1 MISPNARRGI
11 SRRAAP
17 VFFFATLRIPAAQA
31 RQSIPVA
38 AAVQGAPAT
47 HAINHVGLA
56 GVLHLFN

>member
-1 MISPNARRGI
+1 MLVVEFP
-11 SRRAAP
+11 AAP
-17 VFFFATLRIPAAQA
+17 RRFFFFATLRIPAAQA

-38 AAVQGAPAT
+38 AAVQDAPAT